1 MLNLMIL
8 QHCKL
13 LHDKVSLVDN
23 SVFFAWETWGW
34 NGQEEKRGWSVCSN
48 SFTHEGQWRAGMAVA
63 QFLNCHYDIH
73 DFAVIQF
80 YMFKV
85 VHLVWTFWTF
95 STASRS

>member
-23 SVFFAWETWGW
+23 SVLFAWETWGW

-48 SFTHEGQWRAGMAVA
+48 SFTHEGQWRARNGSSSIFELPLWHPWFCSNSILHV
-63 QFLNCHYDIH
+63 
-73 DFAVIQF
+73 
-80 YMFKV
+80 
-85 VHLVWTFWTF
+85 
-95 STASRS
+95 